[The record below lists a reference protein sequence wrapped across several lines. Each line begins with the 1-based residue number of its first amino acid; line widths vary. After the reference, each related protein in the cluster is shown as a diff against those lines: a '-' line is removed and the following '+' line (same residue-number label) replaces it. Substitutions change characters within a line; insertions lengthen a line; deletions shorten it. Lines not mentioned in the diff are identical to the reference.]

1 MTRIK
6 ELRLQF
12 GITQKELAKKLNIAQ
27 NTLSTW
33 ETGKFE
39 PDISALNKLGE
50 IFNVSTDYLLGR
62 DVVSTPADDSISPL
76 HQSPKPW
83 QRLINARLNS
93 NKSEDQVSAAAGIT
107 VQTYRRYEKGQSFP
121 HSPKTINAI
130 ADELGVTPDYLLGY
144 TNDPTWSQAKAIE
157 EWMELNEKNTFL
169 SNVFFCLNSE
179 NQNQLLSYANFLLQE
194 QSKKNP

>member
-1 MTRIK
+1 MTDWK
-6 ELRLQF
+6 SLRKNLNLSQADVAKQL
-12 GITQKELAKKLNIAQ
+12 GITQQAYANYERGVREADY
-27 NTLSTW
+27 NT
-33 ETGKFE
+33 
-39 PDISALNKLGE
+39 LNKLAA

-62 DVVSTPADDSISPL
+62 DVVSTPADDSVSSL

>member
-1 MTRIK
+1 MTDWK
-6 ELRLQF
+6 SLRKNLNLSQADVARQL
-12 GITQKELAKKLNIAQ
+12 GITQQAYANYERGVREADY
-27 NTLSTW
+27 NT
-33 ETGKFE
+33 
-39 PDISALNKLGE
+39 LNKLAA

>member
-1 MTRIK
+1 MTDWK
-6 ELRLQF
+6 SLRKNLNLSQADVAKQL
-12 GITQKELAKKLNIAQ
+12 GITQQAYANYERGVREADY
-27 NTLSTW
+27 NT
-33 ETGKFE
+33 
-39 PDISALNKLGE
+39 LNKLAA

-62 DVVSTPADDSISPL
+62 DVVSTPADDSVSSL

-107 VQTYRRYEKGQSFP
+107 IQTYRRYEKGQSFP

>member
-1 MTRIK
+1 MTDWK
-6 ELRLQF
+6 SLRKNLNLSQADVAKQL
-12 GITQKELAKKLNIAQ
+12 GITQQAYANYERGVREADY
-27 NTLSTW
+27 NT
-33 ETGKFE
+33 
-39 PDISALNKLGE
+39 LNKLAA

>member
-1 MTRIK
+1 MTDWK
-6 ELRLQF
+6 SLRKNLNLSQADIAKQL
-12 GITQKELAKKLNIAQ
+12 GITQQAYANYERGVREADY
-27 NTLSTW
+27 NT
-33 ETGKFE
+33 
-39 PDISALNKLGE
+39 LNKLAA